1 MASFMNTAEGLAPSY
16 LVDAAKSRFLV
27 RASASGLLSAF
38 GHNPTIAI
46 RDFTGEA
53 WFRAQ
58 SPEQSSLR
66 LEIAAASLAVTGDV
80 NDKDRYEMERA
91 MREDVLDT
99 ARYPQIEFAS
109 SGIQANKITEGMY
122 RMKLAGKLTLHGVE
136 RDLEVPCN
144 VMVSDDGLR
153 ANGEFSIRQ
162 TDYGIRLVSVAGG
175 TLKLK
180 DELKF
185 TFDIVAHRRKESGN
199 EKGA

>member
-53 WFRAQ
+53 WFRPQ

-91 MREDVLDT
+91 MREDVLET

-109 SGIQANKITEGMY
+109 SGIQASRITEGMY

-136 RDLEVPCN
+136 RYLEVPCN
-144 VMVSDDGLR
+144 VTVSDDGLR

-162 TDYGIRLVSVAGG
+162 TDYGVRLVSVAGG
-175 TLKLK
+175 ALKLK

-185 TFDIVAHRRKESGN
+185 SFDIVAHRRR
-199 EKGA
+199 GA